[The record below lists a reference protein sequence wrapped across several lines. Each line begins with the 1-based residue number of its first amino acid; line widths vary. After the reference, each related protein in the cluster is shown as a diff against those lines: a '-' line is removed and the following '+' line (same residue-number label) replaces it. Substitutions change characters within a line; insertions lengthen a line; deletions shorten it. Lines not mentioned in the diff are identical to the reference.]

1 MKFKIIA
8 SCIGSKA
15 ARIATGF
22 LLAVVPAVT
31 GIQADAAEVVCS
43 SGYYAYQGACV
54 IVPTAGVVIAPA
66 PIVAPARV
74 YGARP
79 YDGTPGYG
87 APGVPAAGAPGYGAA
102 GRGAN
107 VNGGVNRVGRR

>member
-15 ARIATGF
+15 ARIATGS
-22 LLAVVPAVT
+22 LLAVLPAVT
-31 GIQADAAEVVCS
+31 GIQADAAEVVCG
-43 SGYYAYQGACV
+43 SGYYAYQGACI
-54 IVPTAGVVIAPA
+54 IVPTAGVVVAPA